1 MPIANISNAL
11 RGCSRSLLALGLG
24 LALAGCAVGPDY
36 QRPAAPP
43 AQDYA
48 PAATPARTAEASV
61 PGGDAQ
67 QFVREM
73 DIPGQWWTLF
83 HSEPLNALIE
93 DSLKHNPDVA
103 AAQQALQAARE
114 NVRAQQGAFFPQLS
128 ASVDPTRQK
137 TGQVVASNVVSNAT
151 LYNLTTAQLSISYT
165 PDLWGGNRR
174 QVESLVAQADAQRF
188 QLEATYLTLTTN
200 LVNAAVD
207 EASLRAQIAATQD
220 MIDSQSKILEANRR
234 QRALGDLADS
244 DIAAQEA
251 ALEQVRASL
260 PPLQKQLAQQRDLLA
275 ALDGRS
281 PDQDVS
287 ARFELDALQL
297 PQALPM
303 SLPAR
308 LVEQR
313 PDVRMAEAQ
322 LHAACAQ
329 VGVASAN
336 RLPNIQISANGGSAA
351 DQMHDLFG
359 KGTSFW
365 NLGAAI
371 TAPIFDGGTLKHRQR
386 AAEATYRQAA
396 EQYRSTVMSAL
407 QNVADSLH
415 AVQSDAEAMAAS
427 ARAEQAAARSLA
439 IAQRQHALGDI
450 SMVALLNAQVTY
462 RQAEL
467 ALVQARAAR
476 LADTVALFQALGGGW
491 WHRQDVADVPAL
503 HQPPGRPRGDS

>member
-1 MPIANISNAL
+1 MFIANLPQAL
-11 RGCSRSLLALGLG
+11 RGYSRCLLALSLG
-24 LALAGCAVGPDY
+24 IALAGCAVGPDY
-36 QRPAAPP
+36 KRPDAPQ

-48 PAATPARTAEASV
+48 PTATPSKTTAADV
-61 PGGDAQ
+61 PGGNAQ
-67 QFVREM
+67 QIVREM

-83 HSEPLNALIE
+83 HSEPLNELID

-114 NVRAQQGAFFPQLS
+114 NVRAQQGAFFPQVS

-137 TGQVVASNVVSNAT
+137 TGSVLSSGVVSNAT

-200 LVNAAVD
+200 LVNAAVG
-207 EASLRAQIAATQD
+207 EASLRAQIVATQD
-220 MIDSQSKILEANRR
+220 MIDSQSKILDANRR
-234 QRALGDLADS
+234 QFALGDLADS
-244 DIAAQEA
+244 GIAAQEA
-251 ALEQVRASL
+251 ALEQVRATL

-275 ALDGRS
+275 VLDGRS
-281 PDQDVS
+281 PDQEVS

-297 PQALPM
+297 PRELPM

-313 PDVRMAEAQ
+313 PDVRMADAQ
-322 LHAACAQ
+322 LHAASAQ
-329 VGVASAN
+329 IGVAFAN

-359 KGTSFW
+359 KGTGFW
-365 NLGAAI
+365 NIGAAI

-415 AVQSDAEAMAAS
+415 AVQSDADAMAAN
-427 ARAEQAAARSLA
+427 ARAEQAAARSLT
-439 IAQRQHALGDI
+439 IAQHQHALGDI
-450 SMVALLNAQVTY
+450 STVALLNAQVTY
-462 RQAEL
+462 QQAAL

-476 LADTVALFQALGGGW
+476 FTDTVALFQSLGGGW
-491 WHRQDVADVPAL
+491 WHRNDVADVQ
-503 HQPPGRPRGDS
+503 H

>member
-1 MPIANISNAL
+1 MKTFSHDL
-11 RGCSRSLLALGLG
+11 RGCALSLLTLGLG
-24 LALAGCAVGPDY
+24 FALAGCAVGPDY
-36 QRPAAPP
+36 QRPAAPQ

-48 PAATPARTAEASV
+48 PTTTPASTAEAST

-67 QFVREM
+67 RFVRDM

-83 HSEPLNALIE
+83 HSEPLNALVE

-114 NVRAQQGAFFPQLS
+114 NVRAQQGAFFPQVT
-128 ASVDPTRQK
+128 AGVDPTRQK
-137 TGQVVASNVVSNAT
+137 TGQVLSSGVVSNAS
-151 LYNLTTAQLSISYT
+151 LYSLTTAQLSISYT

-200 LVNAAVD
+200 LVNAAVG
-207 EASLRAQIAATQD
+207 EASLRAQIVATQD
-220 MIDSQSKILEANRR
+220 MIDSQSKILDANRR
-234 QRALGDLADS
+234 QLALGDVADS
-244 DIAAQEA
+244 SIAAQEA

-260 PPLQKQLAQQRDLLA
+260 PPLQKQLALQRDLLA
-275 ALDGRS
+275 VLDGRP
-281 PDQDVS
+281 PDQAVS

-313 PDVRMAEAQ
+313 PDVRMADAQ

-329 VGVASAN
+329 VGVAFAN

-359 KGTSFW
+359 KGTGFW
-365 NLGAAI
+365 NIGAAI

-415 AVQSDAEAMAAS
+415 AVQSDAEALAAN
-427 ARAEQAAARSLA
+427 ARAEQAAARSLT
-439 IAQRQHALGDI
+439 IARRQHALGDI
-450 SMVALLNAQVTY
+450 STIALLNAQVTY
-462 RQAEL
+462 QQTEL

-476 LADTVALFQALGGGW
+476 FTDTVALFQALGGGW
-491 WHRQDVADVPAL
+491 WNRQDVADTAAMHRSP
-503 HQPPGRPRGDS
+503 D